1 MKDILKW
8 YDMLA
13 FPIDWK
19 QEVVKAAEH
28 FEPGI
33 NPVTA
38 MENLLGA
45 LHACEK
51 LEKIYEQKGIEKNIL
66 IDTLSD
72 LVIWAKNC
80 YLVTGEIGITEQ
92 AWIDSHL
99 RGELF
104 RLGRLQFRFGKLAE
118 ENHRLLSSCGDPAI
132 EVHIPQGDA
141 LDWNKCRQS
150 FRQAVSFFD
159 TYFPAY
165 RYTYFTCES
174 WLLDF
179 HLKEFLK
186 PDSNILKFQSE
197 FDIFLYR
204 ESEQAIRHL
213 FTLNQEKNKENSLQ
227 KKVREHIDGGGKM
240 FSGYGVINK
249 ERFVDAEGRER
260 NESL

>member
-33 NPVTA
+33 KPVTA

-118 ENHRLLSSCGDPAI
+118 ENHRLLSSCGDPVI

-141 LDWNKCRQS
+141 RWIGTNAGSHSDR
-150 FRQAVSFFD
+150 
-159 TYFPAY
+159 P
-165 RYTYFTCES
+165 
-174 WLLDF
+174 
-179 HLKEFLK
+179 FLFL
-186 PDSNILKFQSE
+186 IH
-197 FDIFLYR
+197 IFLHI
-204 ESEQAIRHL
+204 AI
-213 FTLNQEKNKENSLQ
+213 
-227 KKVREHIDGGGKM
+227 HILPVNRGFWI
-240 FSGYGVINK
+240 FS
-249 ERFVDAEGRER
+249 
-260 NESL
+260 